1 MAVISSVVLN
11 NQDHYRPNNRGDN
24 LSEKRD
30 YYEILEVSKDAD
42 EKELKK
48 AFRSLARKYH
58 PDKNDAPDADEKF
71 KEIQEAYAVLSDAE
85 KRRNYDRFGHNAPG
99 GSPFGPGGFQGFNIN
114 LEDILGGDFF
124 SNIFGGGRRRSTQS
138 QGNDIL
144 IRHEIPLESVL
155 NGDSDEIEI
164 DLPSICNDCNGTGA
178 KDGITSECA
187 ECNGAGQVRIRQ
199 QIGPFVQD
207 SVRPCAQCN
216 GSGRS
221 FSSRC
226 KKCSGDG
233 KISQSQV
240 LRFNIPKGA
249 QDGTRLR
256 MRGKGQP
263 APFGKGI
270 PGDLFIELIIEQH
283 PWFERNGMDLIMS
296 LPLGFSDLALG
307 TTVSL
312 PHIDGKDLQIKIP
325 SGTNSGD
332 TITISSRGV
341 PSSRGVGRGDVVV
354 LCKLHMPSKLD
365 KITKKSLEQ
374 LRVSLSGKGDLID
387 KVKQDADERRR

>member
-1 MAVISSVVLN
+1 MEVNFSVVLKN
-11 NQDHYRPNNRGDN
+11 PDRSRLNNRGDN

-30 YYEILEVSKDAD
+30 YYEILGVSKDAD
-42 EKELKK
+42 DKELKK
-48 AFRSLARKYH
+48 SFRSLARKYH
-58 PDKNDAPDADEKF
+58 PDKNDSPDADEKF
-71 KEIQEAYAVLSDAE
+71 KEIQEAYAVLSDSE
-85 KRRNYDRFGHNAPG
+85 KRRNYDRFGHNVPG

-124 SNIFGGGRRRSTQS
+124 SNIFGGGRRSSAQN

-144 IRHEIPLESVL
+144 IRHEISLESVL
-155 NGDSDEIEI
+155 NGNKEEIEI
-164 DLPSICNDCNGTGA
+164 DLPSTCNDCNGTGA
-178 KDGITSECA
+178 KDGVTSECN

-207 SVRPCAQCN
+207 SIRPCPNCE
-216 GSGRS
+216 GSGRK
-221 FSSRC
+221 FTNRC
-226 KKCSGDG
+226 KACSGDG
-233 KISQSQV
+233 RVSESQV
-240 LRFNIPKGA
+240 LRFSVPKGT

-270 PGDLFIELIIEQH
+270 SGDLFIEIIVEEH

-296 LPLGFSDLALG
+296 LPLGYSDLALG
-307 TTVSL
+307 TTIVL
-312 PHIDGKDLQIKIP
+312 PHIDGKDLQIKVP
-325 SGTNSGD
+325 AGTNSGD

-354 LCKLHMPSKLD
+354 LCKLHMPKKFD
-365 KITKKSLEQ
+365 KATKKSLEQ
-374 LRVSLSGKGDLID
+374 LRENLNGKGDIVDRVID
-387 KVKQDADERRR
+387 DAESRRR

>member
-1 MAVISSVVLN
+1 M
-11 NQDHYRPNNRGDN
+11 
-24 LSEKRD
+24 SEKRD
-30 YYEILEVSKDAD
+30 YYEVLEVSKDAD

-48 AFRSLARKYH
+48 SFRSLARKYH

-71 KEIQEAYAVLSDAE
+71 KEIQEAYAVLSDSE

-114 LEDILGGDFF
+114 LDDILGGDFF

-144 IRHEIPLESVL
+144 IRHEISLESVL
-155 NGDSDEIEI
+155 NGEKDEIEI
-164 DLPSICNDCNGTGA
+164 DLPSICEGCNGTGA
-178 KDGITSECA
+178 KDGVTSECS

-207 SVRPCAQCN
+207 SIRPCPQCN
-216 GSGRS
+216 GSGRN
-221 FSSRC
+221 FTSRC
-226 KKCSGDG
+226 KTCAGDG
-233 KISQSQV
+233 KVSESQV

-256 MRGKGQP
+256 MRGKGHP

-270 PGDLFIELIIEQH
+270 AGDLFIELIVEEH

-296 LPLGFSDLALG
+296 LPLGYSDLALG
-307 TTVSL
+307 NTVSL

-332 TITISSRGV
+332 TITIPSRGV
-341 PSSRGVGRGDVVV
+341 PSGRGVGRGDVVV
-354 LCKLHMPSKLD
+354 LCKLHMPKKFDKATRKVLEGLRESLNGKDDIVD
-365 KITKKSLEQ
+365 KILE
-374 LRVSLSGKGDLID
+374 
-387 KVKQDADERRR
+387 DAENRRR

>member
-1 MAVISSVVLN
+1 M
-11 NQDHYRPNNRGDN
+11 
-24 LSEKRD
+24 SEKRD
-30 YYEILEVSKDAD
+30 YYEVLEVSKDAD

-71 KEIQEAYAVLSDAE
+71 KEIQEAYAVLSDGE

-114 LEDILGGDFF
+114 LDDILGGDFF

-144 IRHEIPLESVL
+144 IRHEISLESVL
-155 NGDSDEIEI
+155 NGEKDEIEI
-164 DLPSICNDCNGTGA
+164 DLPSICQDCNGTGA
-178 KDGITSECA
+178 KDGVTSECS

-207 SVRPCAQCN
+207 SIRPCPQCN
-216 GSGRS
+216 GSGRT
-221 FSSRC
+221 FTNRC
-226 KKCSGDG
+226 KTCAGDG
-233 KISQSQV
+233 KVSESQV

-270 PGDLFIELIIEQH
+270 AGDLFIELIVEEH

-296 LPLGFSDLALG
+296 LPLGYSDLALG
-307 TTVSL
+307 NTVSL

-325 SGTNSGD
+325 VGTNSGD
-332 TITISSRGV
+332 TITIPSRGV
-341 PSSRGVGRGDVVV
+341 PSGRGVGRGDVVV
-354 LCKLHMPSKLD
+354 LCKLHMPKKLD
-365 KITKKSLEQ
+365 KATRKVLEGLRDSLN
-374 LRVSLSGKGDLID
+374 GKDDIVD
-387 KVKQDADERRR
+387 KIIEDAQNRRR

>member
-1 MAVISSVVLN
+1 MAAIFSVVLN
-11 NQDHYRPNNRGDN
+11 NLDHSRPNNAGDK

-30 YYEILEVSKDAD
+30 YYEVLEVSKDAD
-42 EKELKK
+42 DKELKK
-48 AFRSLARKYH
+48 AFRSLARRFH
-58 PDKNDAPDADEKF
+58 PDKNDSPDADEKF
-71 KEIQEAYAVLSDAE
+71 KEIQEAYAVLSDSE
-85 KRRNYDRFGHNAPG
+85 KRRNYDRFGHNVPG

-114 LEDILGGDFF
+114 LDDILGGDFF
-124 SNIFGGGRRRSTQS
+124 SNIFGGGRRRTSQS

-144 IRHEIPLESVL
+144 LRHEISLESVL
-155 NGDSDEIEI
+155 NGQKDEIEI
-164 DLPSICNDCNGTGA
+164 ELPTICKDCNGTGA
-178 KDGITSECA
+178 KDGATTECS
-187 ECNGAGQVRIRQ
+187 ECNGNGQVRIRQ

-207 SVRPCAQCN
+207 SIRPCSQCN

-226 KKCSGDG
+226 KTCAGDG
-233 KISQSQV
+233 KVAESQV
-240 LRFNIPKGA
+240 LRFDIPRGA

-270 PGDLFIELIIEQH
+270 PGDLFIELIVKEH

-296 LPLGFSDLALG
+296 LPLGYSDLALG
-307 TTVSL
+307 TSISL
-312 PHIDGKDLQIKIP
+312 PHIDGEDLQIKVP

-341 PSSRGVGRGDVVV
+341 PSSRGVGRGDVVI
-354 LCKLHMPSKLD
+354 LCKLHMPKKFD
-365 KITKKSLEQ
+365 KSTRKSLEE
-374 LRVSLSGKGDLID
+374 LRENLSGKGDLFERL
-387 KVKQDADERRR
+387 KQDAKERRR

>member
-1 MAVISSVVLN
+1 VAVISSVVLN

-144 IRHEIPLESVL
+144 IRHEISLESVL

-207 SVRPCAQCN
+207 SVRPCVQCN

-226 KKCSGDG
+226 KKCAGDG

-270 PGDLFIELIIEQH
+270 SGDLFIELIIEEH

-341 PSSRGVGRGDVVV
+341 PSNRGVGRGDVVV